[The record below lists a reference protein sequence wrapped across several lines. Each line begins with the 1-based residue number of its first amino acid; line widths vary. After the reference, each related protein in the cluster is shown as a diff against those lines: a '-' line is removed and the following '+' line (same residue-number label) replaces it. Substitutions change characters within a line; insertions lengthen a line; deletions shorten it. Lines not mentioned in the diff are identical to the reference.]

1 MSVPSCRVLQIN
13 IQPLGK
19 HLWEQTK
26 LWGASGHVPAER
38 RRRACLLPIFI
49 TGGVSADKE
58 RTPESQEGGAEGRFG
73 GNDCLLLMFD
83 AND

>member
-1 MSVPSCRVLQIN
+1 M
-13 IQPLGK
+13 
-19 HLWEQTK
+19 
-26 LWGASGHVPAER
+26 
-38 RRRACLLPIFI
+38 CLLRGEGGLVCSPSFLL
-49 TGGVSADKE
+49 GGVSADKE